1 MPSAKRLIYS
11 LVGLIILLIL
21 LFINQ
26 WIFNNWFN
34 ISYFDW
40 YLQEGALIGAATAGV
55 SMVWGDIREHT
66 GLISANPWNYLGSY
80 LQLVGLPIFVFGTH
94 LKRNEGKTPPA
105 SIFDVFVT
113 IIFGLFL
120 CAILLIWLVVAVPLQ
135 YFVYL
140 ICGAPG
146 RLTSNSQR
154 QAVARLELSRL
165 EVKEISKGDV
175 ISDGWWNAS
184 ITDKPVTITSLFSSL
199 FFLIAQPLLG

>member
-1 MPSAKRLIYS
+1 MQSQNRFLHS
-11 LVGLIILLIL
+11 LLGLILLLAL

-26 WIFNNWFN
+26 WIFNRWLSIN
-34 ISYFDW
+34 YFEW
-40 YLQEGALIGAATAGV
+40 YLQEGILIGVATAGV
-55 SMVWGDIREHT
+55 SMVWGDMREHT

-80 LQLVGLPIFVFGTH
+80 LQLAGLPIFVFGTH
-94 LKRNEGKTPPA
+94 LKRNKGEAPSA
-105 SIFDVFVT
+105 SIFDTFIT
-113 IIFGLFL
+113 MIFAIVL

-154 QAVARLELSRL
+154 QAVARLELSSL